1 MYTRRS
7 ARESPSEHR
16 SAHFVHCQPSSM
28 ALVLPRSLRLL
39 RAFATSGPAPL
50 DLAAPPLLPS
60 PTRLSGVVIQAA
72 QLSPSLSGTDNT
84 GRLANEGSQDSW
96 RVRGVLGARYGVCK
110 APCFTQS
117 AQWVQKRGFA
127 EGATANREDTS
138 QQRSRSWRRR
148 SRSSMRP
155 KGNSRR
161 RSRSSRRP
169 KGNSRR
175 RSRVETKGSSLEPK
189 RELTLPNPPSA
200 LPNPP
205 SALPNPPSALR
216 SSSLTPPRGVLQ
228 RRWTRPLP

>member
-96 RVRGVLGARYGVCK
+96 RVRGVLGARSGVCK

-127 EGATANREDTS
+127 EGATANREETRLAAAKQELEKAKQELEKAKQSRDQGFIARAEKGADTAQS
-138 QQRSRSWRRR
+138 AV
-148 SRSSMRP
+148 SSAQSAVSSAQLIVDAA
-155 KGNSRR
+155 SRR
-161 RSRSSRRP
+161 VAE
-169 KGNSRR
+169 KMDA
-175 RSRVETKGSSLEPK
+175 T
-189 RELTLPNPPSA
+189 SA
-200 LPNPP
+200 VTGL
-205 SALPNPPSALR
+205 SKTHSVFCCFAVCSD
-216 SSSLTPPRGVLQ
+216 
-228 RRWTRPLP
+228 